1 MGLDSVGVEE
11 VIMMPDYFGFAHKI
25 REALNPHSLFCQIR
39 TLDFEIKGSQED
51 SFLAAQK
58 MRQEK
63 VDCIVTLGGDGTNRV
78 VSKGCGK
85 IPLVAISTGTNNVFP
100 VMNEGT
106 TAGIAAGVL
115 ARKIVIPEE
124 VIIPMKKI
132 SVRVGDSEK
141 DIALIDAVVTTE
153 PFIGSKAIW
162 NLEKVKQIILSQA
175 NPGSI
180 GISSIGA
187 VLHPVHPRDRFGLA
201 IELGP
206 GGERVK
212 APIAPG
218 VIAEA
223 MVISY
228 RVLNL
233 GEKESIHA
241 FPAILA
247 LDGERELEI
256 NGADGFELKLDYD
269 GPRFIDVSQTI
280 RRASQSGFF
289 RKT

>member
-1 MGLDSVGVEE
+1 LHQLGKVGIIANPASGKDIRRLLSFASGISNIEKTNILKRVILGLDSVGVEE

-78 VSKGCGK
+78 VSNGCGK

-180 GISSIGA
+180 GISSICVFRRIPATDSGRFRPPIPIHSGRAFRLIPATHSGA
-187 VLHPVHPRDRFGLA
+187 FRPPPR
-201 IELGP
+201 
-206 GGERVK
+206 
-212 APIAPG
+212 
-218 VIAEA
+218 EA
-223 MVISY
+223 
-228 RVLNL
+228 
-233 GEKESIHA
+233 
-241 FPAILA
+241 
-247 LDGERELEI
+247 
-256 NGADGFELKLDYD
+256 
-269 GPRFIDVSQTI
+269 
-280 RRASQSGFF
+280 
-289 RKT
+289 